1 MPKPGVG
8 RRHGRPAVE
17 RGARHAGIP
26 GRPEADAAVRE
37 HLARELH
44 DRVAQILATMLLELE
59 HFKVEQTGRAS
70 VQRQFDLL
78 PEWTR
83 DALANVRDLVYDLR
97 GDSVSSGDFPGV
109 LRTGLLE
116 PFVAG
121 TGIQVRMVVVDGG
134 AAQVAAATAFAPYR
148 MV

>member
-17 RGARHAGIP
+17 RGARHVGVP
-26 GRPEADAAVRE
+26 SRPETDAAVRE

-44 DRVAQILATMLLELE
+44 DRVAQILATMLLDLGR
-59 HFKVEQTGRAS
+59 FKVEQTGRAS
-70 VQRQFDLL
+70 VQRQFDLMQ
-78 PEWTR
+78 EWTR

-97 GDSVSSGDFPGV
+97 DDSLSGSDFPTL

-116 PFVAG
+116 PFAER
-121 TGIQVRMVVVDGG
+121 TGIQVRIVVADDWPT
-134 AAQVAAATAFAPYR
+134 QLPSATAVDLY
-148 MV
+148 